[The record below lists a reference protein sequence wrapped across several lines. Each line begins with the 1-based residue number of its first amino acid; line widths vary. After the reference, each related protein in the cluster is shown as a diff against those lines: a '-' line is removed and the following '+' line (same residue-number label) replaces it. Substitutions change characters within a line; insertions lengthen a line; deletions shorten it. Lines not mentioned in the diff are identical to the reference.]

1 MNPVASSSLEYIKIS
16 STDDP
21 TINWLG
27 AFACYGG
34 KGAANT
40 VVVPFAIEPGGHLG
54 WHTDS
59 LEETQYIIS
68 GQGEFQR
75 DDGTWQVG
83 PGDIFVV
90 EADVRHDLK
99 NTGQE
104 PLTAIAFFSGPA
116 IVQKFDSTMLPPNGH
131 VLESPNAG

>member
-1 MNPVASSSLEYIKIS
+1 MNPVASSGLPYVKIS
-16 STDDP
+16 SPDDP
-21 TINWLG
+21 TINWEG

-34 KGAANT
+34 NGANNT
-40 VVVPFAIEPGGHLG
+40 VVVPFAIQPGGHLG

-59 LEETQYIIS
+59 LEETQYIIA

-75 DDGTWQVG
+75 DDGTWNVG
-83 PGDIFVV
+83 PGDIFLV
-90 EADVRHDLK
+90 EANVRHDLK

-104 PLTAIAFFSGPA
+104 PLTAIAFFSGAA

-131 VLESPNAG
+131 VLQSPNAG